1 MLLNHLSQLIIRTD
15 NAWIDKP
22 FPYSLS
28 LPIQESDDINQP
40 PVLRQDDVTQVNGQL
55 PCPKNKESPL
65 ETWHAPWRPHLVSE
79 KAGHQ
84 HGLFAKLV
92 MLNFRYLQFV

>member
-1 MLLNHLSQLIIRTD
+1 MLFDHLSQLIIRSD

-22 FPYSLS
+22 FPNSLS
-28 LPIQESDDINQP
+28 LPVQKPDDIRQP

-55 PCPKNKESPL
+55 PCPKNKEPFL
-65 ETWHAPWRPHLVSE
+65 ETQHVPWRPRLARE

-92 MLNFRYLQFV
+92 IIDFR